1 MGRITGKTYN
11 AATEVAGVRLGQPTV
26 VKADG
31 TTPPVEGDSLA
42 DCWFAWDDS
51 RIPDATIDAAGVL
64 TLAPADDID
73 GKPAP
78 APVVEV
84 KVAGERLEAAVK
96 VAPVK
101 SR

>member
-11 AATEVAGVRLGQPTV
+11 AATEVQGVRLGQPTV

-31 TTPPVEGDSLA
+31 SAPVEGDSLA
-42 DCWFAWDDS
+42 DCYFAWDDS
-51 RIPDATIDAAGVL
+51 RIPTGQIDATGVL
-64 TLAPADDID
+64 TLEAVDVD

-84 KVAGERLEAAVK
+84 KVAGELLADAVLVKAATK
-96 VAPVK
+96 
-101 SR
+101 R

>member
-11 AATEVAGVRLGQPTV
+11 ALTEVQGVRLGQPTV

-31 TTPPVEGDSLA
+31 TPPQEGDSLA

-51 RIPDATIDAAGVL
+51 RIPDAVIDATGVL
-64 TLAPADDID
+64 TLEAVEDIGG
-73 GKPAP
+73 GKE

-84 KVAGERLEAAVK
+84 KVAGERLADAVLVK
-96 VAPVK
+96 AAPVK
-101 SR
+101 R